1 MENIYTIDTMPMNS
15 FHKKVV
21 ASAIGGYFTSGYIL
35 GIISFALIWIVP
47 EMQVS
52 PIWEGLIGG
61 SPLIGVFIG
70 SLFFGSLAD
79 KYGRRKIYL
88 YIFLIVAILS
98 LSQILVNNVEVLF
111 IVRVLLGVAI
121 GGDYAVNPSVLSEL
135 IPEKLRA
142 KSLSYLLV
150 LWSLGYVLAAVV
162 GFFMT
167 EYNIGNWKLMLA
179 SSTIF
184 GIIVFLMRLDIPESP
199 VWLQKQK
206 RNEEAK
212 AIITKYFGGNVV
224 MTVNEET
231 QTGGGYSRLFTRDMW
246 KKTIYAS
253 VAWLAGV
260 IPLYGIMT
268 FLPTV
273 LMTVNVQNEGIGTI
287 LVNVFMLLGSIAA
300 AVIIDWFSRKKL
312 FITTLVV
319 ACVPLFILGINSNLN
334 GVIIVILFCIFMFF
348 LTIMGTLTSAVIP
361 AESFSAEIRS
371 QGVGFCTAVS
381 RIGSA
386 FGTFVVPALL
396 GYVGL
401 GPILIGMGLFL
412 VLSIV
417 MTAAWGPK
425 N

>member
-1 MENIYTIDTMPMNS
+1 
-15 FHKKVV
+15 
-21 ASAIGGYFTSGYIL
+21 
-35 GIISFALIWIVP
+35 
-47 EMQVS
+47 MQVS

>member
-21 ASAIGGYFTSGYIL
+21 ASAIGGDFTSGYIL

>member
-1 MENIYTIDTMPMNS
+1 
-15 FHKKVV
+15 
-21 ASAIGGYFTSGYIL
+21 
-35 GIISFALIWIVP
+35 
-47 EMQVS
+47 
-52 PIWEGLIGG
+52 
-61 SPLIGVFIG
+61 
-70 SLFFGSLAD
+70 
-79 KYGRRKIYL
+79 
-88 YIFLIVAILS
+88 
-98 LSQILVNNVEVLF
+98 
-111 IVRVLLGVAI
+111 
-121 GGDYAVNPSVLSEL
+121 
-135 IPEKLRA
+135 
-142 KSLSYLLV
+142 
-150 LWSLGYVLAAVV
+150 
-162 GFFMT
+162 
-167 EYNIGNWKLMLA
+167 
-179 SSTIF
+179 
-184 GIIVFLMRLDIPESP
+184 
-199 VWLQKQK
+199 
-206 RNEEAK
+206 
-212 AIITKYFGGNVV
+212 
-224 MTVNEET
+224 
-231 QTGGGYSRLFTRDMW
+231 
-246 KKTIYAS
+246 
-253 VAWLAGV
+253 
-260 IPLYGIMT
+260 
-268 FLPTV
+268 
-273 LMTVNVQNEGIGTI
+273 MTVNVQNEGIGTI